1 MSGPRRIAA
10 IALPILAF
18 LALAGLALRYRPA
31 VSLEYDPA
39 YWAKEESR
47 SGGWLQGVT
56 PAGIAYFLYLPR
68 SSDSPTGDTPTG
80 DRQVPLVAVFH
91 GSNQKDVSRERF
103 GSLFADPAAQA
114 ALGPAGAAVLVPLS
128 RTDYFSDPASYA
140 RFIEN
145 IALRHPEI
153 DPRRIAGYGFSQGA
167 AFVMELAMARP
178 ALFRAAAAGSS
189 YYEAGATELFAAARV
204 RFYCALSRDDKGI
217 FEQGAATARILSI
230 ICPDSR
236 YVEYENRGH
245 FPIGLRDA
253 GPRGGETFINWLGK
267 SLR

>member
-1 MSGPRRIAA
+1 VSVPRRIAA

-31 VSLEYDPA
+31 VSPEYDPA
-39 YWAKEESR
+39 YWAKEEAR
-47 SGGWLQGVT
+47 SGDWLQGVT
-56 PAGIAYFLYLPR
+56 PAGIAYALYLPA
-68 SSDSPTGDTPTG
+68 SLESPGESPEG
-80 DRQVPLVAVFH
+80 GGSVPLIAVFH

-114 ALGPAGAAVLVPLS
+114 AFGPAGAAVLVPLS

-145 IALRHPEI
+145 VALRHPAI

-189 YYEAGATELFAAARV
+189 YYEASAAELFAAARV

-217 FEQGAATARILSI
+217 FEQGAFTAKLLSR

-245 FPIGLRDA
+245 FPIGLRDT
-253 GPRGGETFINWLGK
+253 GPRGGETFIDWLAE